1 MLFAMNGGAM
11 YEADTSQRGVYRIS
25 SLATR
30 FSAVKRVLAD
40 AVSDPGEAFWE
51 EYGRLDAEYR
61 HAQAR
66 RDGDAHGGPFP
77 FGRKDQEGFVDDA
90 IEYATIALDA
100 AEHARETSADTHE
113 QETPEGVRERG
124 ASEAAD
130 GRGTSA
136 EDAASADAPAD
147 DALPG
152 SNAGETSAGAAPSGS
167 SQGDGA
173 APSGSHATA
182 ALPDSHEA
190 AEPSCSWGSGE
201 PPAASAV
208 PGGSREQK
216 SEPKTPTGPSDEVS
230 EASSAE
236 PPSFE
241 GLGGYRLWRTLSSDD
256 SSEQDKRARAL
267 AGSYGWL
274 GGVFPAPDEDGRYL
288 VEFIDRS
295 HVRILGYF
303 DRAGRAWLT
312 DEPLKQTPARLPQV
326 DFARF
331 SDCTEP
337 DAELGCV
344 EVREPDGTVRQVAR
358 YRRPSTG
365 RIALYAT
372 WFDFGAYADGLTYD
386 DAVARCFFAFCY
398 RPGVIGVPVPTRG
411 LVPAALVHI
420 VSLARAFKI
429 VVATARL
436 AECDEALSVPGA
448 YGMLAD
454 ELSDA
459 GALTVPDDAA
469 LALVREVHSGALEIV
484 VMSNDDDAIAPAKA
498 MALEHAI
505 NRYRLVCDDLG
516 EHADE
521 ADRATVEEA
530 AATILDRLVP
540 AHPKVFAADRLAIDG
555 APARA
560 ADGAAQASHTVGAAA
575 CEPAA
580 DLSFLGEWNMRSD
593 FSSALESL
601 RTPYRGAVL
610 FKSSLADGC
619 AVLAA
624 VVPPGAAMP
633 AYRWDAGAGARVRLA
648 DAERTDEALRYALRF
663 AVVVISKA
671 FSSAPQIARVRFESG
686 YYRADVDRP
695 KGEEGSPRAVAVDVE
710 RTRFM
715 NAPDPGTDLAALRE
729 LWRGLGGTASRS
741 FDGERGFEDDENAG
755 QDAHEQ
761 VTDAVRGD
769 EGAGAPM
776 TAAGDLAA
784 GAADVPAA
792 GIADALAF
800 DPAPQRFDTARVFA
814 PFLERPDIAAL
825 LDRPEAASGSIP
837 PVLRSRLGADRIE
850 DLRITASS
858 ARRRD
863 AERLADALVGSKS
876 DTDAVRRVRAFQK
889 QANDPYALRACAR
902 VMTALLEGN
911 LDLGDQNAVVNR
923 YLGSDVCMRAL
934 SVSRNL
940 RRDDPRAAVEVL
952 TQAIA
957 AAESQRAFSDTP
969 EVACRVFDGY
979 ASRLLYNL
987 DRAGTLPLG
996 PDGAFIAAADRGRT
1010 VELVPDAL
1018 YLCALEAERLM
1029 EGSFADTEEAI
1040 GCGKRAVQLAPTA
1053 AMGYRQL
1060 ARSYML
1066 VGDAESSIAE
1076 LDRALRVATQVADV
1090 AVSYYQLAY
1099 VLGQERRLQAAV
1111 ACYAKAIDM
1120 APFIR
1125 RQAVLELH
1133 ELLARE
1139 GAEMVPPDE
1148 VDHVLRAE
1156 GIVVA
1161 PTDAVLDALLE
1172 GSKAAT
1178 DAGLF
1183 SCAYSLLGTYLRHRP
1198 DAALVDVLRSLSLEE
1213 D

>member
-1 MLFAMNGGAM
+1 M
-11 YEADTSQRGVYRIS
+11 YEADTNQRGVYRIS
-25 SLATR
+25 SLATY
-30 FSAVKRVLAD
+30 FSAVKRVLTD
-40 AVSDPGEAFWE
+40 AVPDPGEAFWE

-66 RDGDAHGGPFP
+66 RVEDAHGGPFP
-77 FGRKDQEGFVDDA
+77 FGQKGMEGFVDDA

-100 AEHARETSADTHE
+100 AEHARETSVDAHE
-113 QETPEGVRERG
+113 RETPEGMRERG
-124 ASEAAD
+124 AAEAAD
-130 GRGTSA
+130 GRGAST
-136 EDAASADAPAD
+136 EDASSADAPAD

-152 SNAGETSAGAAPSGS
+152 SSAGDASAGDAPSGLL
-167 SQGDGA
+167 QGDGA
-173 APSGSHATA
+173 APSDSHA
-182 ALPDSHEA
+182 
-190 AEPSCSWGSGE
+190 GSGE
-201 PPAASAV
+201 PPVASAV
-208 PGGSREQK
+208 PDESSEQK
-216 SEPKTPTGPSDEVS
+216 SEPSAPTGPSDA
-230 EASSAE
+230 EAPEAPSAE

-241 GLGGYRLWRTLSSDD
+241 GLGGYRLWRTLPSDD

-312 DEPLKQTPARLPQV
+312 DEPLEQTPDRSPQV

-411 LVPAALVHI
+411 LVPAALVRI
-420 VSLARAFKI
+420 VSLARALKI

-436 AECDEALSVPGA
+436 AERDEALVVPGA

-484 VMSNDDDAIAPAKA
+484 VMSNDEDAIAPAKA

-505 NRYRLVCDDLG
+505 NRYRLVCDELG

-521 ADRATVEEA
+521 ADRAAVEEA

-540 AHPKVFAADRLAIDG
+540 AHPKVFAADRLAIDN

-560 ADGAAQASHTVGAAA
+560 ADGAAQAARTAGTAA

-593 FSSALESL
+593 FASALESL

-624 VVPPGAAMP
+624 VVPPGSAMP
-633 AYRWDAGAGARVRLA
+633 AYRWDAAAGARVRLA

-686 YYRADVDRP
+686 YYRADADHP

-741 FDGERGFEDDENAG
+741 FDGERGFEDDGNAG
-755 QDAHEQ
+755 QDTHGQ
-761 VTDAVRGD
+761 MVDAVRGD
-769 EGAGAPM
+769 GGAGAPEK
-776 TAAGDLAA
+776 A
-784 GAADVPAA
+784 AADVPAA
-792 GIADALAF
+792 DISAAGAAEVPAADIADAHAF
-800 DPAPQRFDTARVFA
+800 GPAPRRFDTAQVFA

-837 PVLRSRLGADRIE
+837 PALRSRLGADRIE

-863 AERLADALVGSKS
+863 AERLADALVGSES
-876 DTDAVRRVRAFQK
+876 DTDAVRRVRAFQE
-889 QANDPYALRACAR
+889 QTNDPYALRACAR

-940 RRDDPRAAVEVL
+940 RHDDPRAAAEVL

-1040 GCGKRAVQLAPTA
+1040 GYGKRAVQLAPTA

-1099 VLGQERRLQAAV
+1099 VLGQERHLQAAV
-1111 ACYAKAIDM
+1111 ACYAKAIGM

-1156 GIVVA
+1156 GIVIA